1 MRFRTFGTRVLIALL
16 TFSLAGSELQ
26 LAAQTSAASKD
37 PAQSN
42 PQNRVVIPPP
52 TTGPWEKKPGTQSP
66 NDANL
71 PDAPSATPKEP
82 STTYLDA
89 NQQPEAADAAQVPQ
103 QNSQAPVGTAA
114 AEKGVTV
121 GGAASKPAGNAIAPA
136 KQRQTRTLALKIGA
150 IVAGGV
156 ALGTVYGLSKKTTSV
171 PPGSGR

>member
-1 MRFRTFGTRVLIALL
+1 MRFRMIGTRALIALL
-16 TFSLAGSELQ
+16 TFSLAGSELH
-26 LAAQTSAASKD
+26 LAAQTAATSKD
-37 PAQSN
+37 PAQAN

-52 TTGPWEKKPGTQSP
+52 TTGPWEKKPTTQSP
-66 NDANL
+66 NDTNL
-71 PDAPSATPKEP
+71 PDAPSSTPKEP

-89 NQQPEAADAAQVPQ
+89 NQQPESNDADAAQAAP

-156 ALGTVYGLSKKTTSV
+156 ALGTVYGLS
-171 PPGSGR
+171 R

>member
-1 MRFRTFGTRVLIALL
+1 
-16 TFSLAGSELQ
+16 
-26 LAAQTSAASKD
+26 
-37 PAQSN
+37 
-42 PQNRVVIPPP
+42 VIPPP
-52 TTGPWEKKPGTQSP
+52 TTGPWEKKPTTQSP

-71 PDAPSATPKEP
+71 PDAPSSTPKEP

-89 NQQPEAADAAQVPQ
+89 NQQPESNDADAAQAAP

-156 ALGTVYGLSKKTTSV
+156 ALGTVYGLSRKTTPV